1 MTGAHCRQHSAVNFN
16 TAVENKTKALRF
28 QISESKNYRKQ
39 ECKMKHSQIKSY
51 DELPLFLNADL
62 VGKTLGVASST
73 AYELMHE
80 KNFPAVRIGNRF
92 VVPKEEFQ
100 AWIKKKIG
108 GKSND

>member
-1 MTGAHCRQHSAVNFN
+1 M
-16 TAVENKTKALRF
+16 
-28 QISESKNYRKQ
+28 KN
-39 ECKMKHSQIKSY
+39 SQIKSY

-62 VGKTLGVASST
+62 VAKTLGVASST
-73 AYELMHE
+73 AYELMH
-80 KNFPAVRIGNRF
+80 